1 MSRFNYK
8 WLYRKGANNVADPI
22 SRSPALLLQAQ
33 FARLQVSHTS
43 DARYRKGTSST
54 SDPISRNPA
63 LMIHACLP
71 MGRCRRGG
79 RNSLE
84 QQRLRVEQEAHASL
98 LPEIRAAY
106 AADETFDGNNY
117 GELQD
122 GVYHIGH
129 RIIIPQGEDLRTKLI
144 RLAHDE
150 PFSGHKG
157 ISRTIHLLQRNFHW
171 KNMRKDVR
179 DYIASCESCQRHKVP
194 RTRPGGLLQPV
205 EIPDRP
211 WECVTMDF
219 ITCLPTT
226 PCGNDALLV
235 FVDKLTKMTHL
246 VPCNLK
252 INAQQAAEAFRDHV
266 WKYHGLPKKI
276 ISDRDGRFTGNFMDA
291 LATALG
297 VRQALSTSFHPQT
310 DGQTEIMNQIVEDTL
325 RHYVSPTQEDWDEW
339 IVAVEFAINNSYQE
353 TVRSTPFRLNY
364 GQDPLTPPTVEL
376 PLRGPAA
383 RKWLEQN
390 TQMIERARYFA
401 KCAQDRQKAYA
412 DDRRRPVDYQLNQWI
427 MLSSKNLKFK
437 LGGTKKLLPKFIG
450 PFKIIQLI
458 GNGENPERSASAV
471 KLQLPRT
478 CKIHP
483 VFHVSLLK
491 PYVSRDGTEPRTPEL
506 SVDADG
512 VPVFE
517 VDRIVDEKEMTI
529 SRQRKRC
536 FLLRWKGY
544 SELDDT
550 WEVEDDILS
559 PSLIQEWRKTHPGPA
574 PKGRAQRIAI
584 SNIAPVTAQRPLTRN
599 EARRLEALRNVDI
612 ADLPAVTVAQLIHWK
627 TPKAVRRLASTH
639 PTLAALTYWETLR
652 EEPTATAQQDADAV
666 ADIASQAPAV
676 DHHSGRRSQLR
687 TPPAEPGTVSRNH
700 PRYQHPAAPALRRP
714 KQQVRWADWAQNQRK
729 R

>member
-1 MSRFNYK
+1 
-8 WLYRKGANNVADPI
+8 
-22 SRSPALLLQAQ
+22 
-33 FARLQVSHTS
+33 
-43 DARYRKGTSST
+43 
-54 SDPISRNPA
+54 
-63 LMIHACLP
+63 
-71 MGRCRRGG
+71 
-79 RNSLE
+79 
-84 QQRLRVEQEAHASL
+84 
-98 LPEIRAAY
+98 
-106 AADETFDGNNY
+106 
-117 GELQD
+117 
-122 GVYHIGH
+122 
-129 RIIIPQGEDLRTKLI
+129 
-144 RLAHDE
+144 
-150 PFSGHKG
+150 
-157 ISRTIHLLQRNFHW
+157 
-171 KNMRKDVR
+171 
-179 DYIASCESCQRHKVP
+179 
-194 RTRPGGLLQPV
+194 
-205 EIPDRP
+205 
-211 WECVTMDF
+211 MDF
-219 ITCLPTT
+219 ITCLPTM
-226 PCGNDALLV
+226 PRSNDALLV

-252 INAQQAAEAFRDHV
+252 INAQQAAEAFRDYV
-266 WKYHGLPKKI
+266 WKSHSLPKKI

-339 IVAVEFAINNSYQE
+339 IAAVEFAINNSYQE

-390 TQMIERARYFA
+390 TQMIERARYFG

-437 LGGTKKLLPKFIG
+437 LGGSKKLLPKFIG

-559 PSLIQEWRKTHPGPA
+559 PSLI
-574 PKGRAQRIAI
+574 
-584 SNIAPVTAQRPLTRN
+584 
-599 EARRLEALRNVDI
+599 
-612 ADLPAVTVAQLIHWK
+612 
-627 TPKAVRRLASTH
+627 
-639 PTLAALTYWETLR
+639 
-652 EEPTATAQQDADAV
+652 
-666 ADIASQAPAV
+666 
-676 DHHSGRRSQLR
+676 
-687 TPPAEPGTVSRNH
+687 
-700 PRYQHPAAPALRRP
+700 
-714 KQQVRWADWAQNQRK
+714 
-729 R
+729 